1 MAEPPSLPYARD
13 AGSTS
18 HAAAHQFY
26 PTFADTFEAEE
37 EEEEEVDGSVDAD
50 SARETQY
57 WAANRHKAGRDE
69 TEKEEE
75 HSELFILGGDFPKLM
90 VVAWRLRSRLKTFNC
105 GMFICLNI
113 GVDPPDVVKTNPCA
127 KLECWLDPSVLPS
140 SKAIDAIGRSMLTYT
155 R

>member
-18 HAAAHQFY
+18 HAAAYQFY

-37 EEEEEVDGSVDAD
+37 EEEEEVDGSADGD

-75 HSELFILGGDFPKLM
+75 HSELILLGY
-90 VVAWRLRSRLKTFNC
+90 VQVS
-105 GMFICLNI
+105 
-113 GVDPPDVVKTNPCA
+113 
-127 KLECWLDPSVLPS
+127 
-140 SKAIDAIGRSMLTYT
+140 
-155 R
+155 

>member
-18 HAAAHQFY
+18 QAAAYQFY
-26 PTFADTFEAEE
+26 PTFTDTFEAEE
-37 EEEEEVDGSVDAD
+37 EEEEVDESAEAD

-75 HSELFILGGDFPKLM
+75 HSE
-90 VVAWRLRSRLKTFNC
+90 VQ
-105 GMFICLNI
+105 
-113 GVDPPDVVKTNPCA
+113 PPGFVQV
-127 KLECWLDPSVLPS
+127 S
-140 SKAIDAIGRSMLTYT
+140 
-155 R
+155 

>member
-18 HAAAHQFY
+18 HAAYQFY
-26 PTFADTFEAEE
+26 PTFADTFDAE

-57 WAANRHKAGRDE
+57 WAANRHKAGRFE

-75 HSELFILGGDFPKLM
+75 HGEPVDH
-90 VVAWRLRSRLKTFNC
+90 AW
-105 GMFICLNI
+105 MF
-113 GVDPPDVVKTNPCA
+113 
-127 KLECWLDPSVLPS
+127 
-140 SKAIDAIGRSMLTYT
+140 
-155 R
+155 

>member
-18 HAAAHQFY
+18 HAASYQFY
-26 PTFADTFEAEE
+26 PSYTDTFEAE

-69 TEKEEE
+69 AEKEEE
-75 HSELFILGGDFPKLM
+75 HGG
-90 VVAWRLRSRLKTFNC
+90 S
-105 GMFICLNI
+105 ICQESGI
-113 GVDPPDVVKTNPCA
+113 
-127 KLECWLDPSVLPS
+127 S
-140 SKAIDAIGRSMLTYT
+140 
-155 R
+155 